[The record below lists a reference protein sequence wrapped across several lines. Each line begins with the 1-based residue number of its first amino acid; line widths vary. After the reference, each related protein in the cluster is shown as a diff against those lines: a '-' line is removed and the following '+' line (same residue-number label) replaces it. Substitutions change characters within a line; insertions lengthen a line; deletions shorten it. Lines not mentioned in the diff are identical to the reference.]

1 MTKNS
6 QQWIKALCGVT
17 VILMAGCATSLET
30 PATSKVAVSAAAIDN
45 AVAAGGPEYAPIEMG
60 LAREKMAKARK
71 AMEDKDYELAMGL
84 AAEAEADAKLAQS
97 KANSSKAQKSA
108 DALQEDIRV
117 LREEM
122 QRSKP

>member
-1 MTKNS
+1 MTKHS
-6 QQWIKALCGVT
+6 QQTIKALCGVA

-30 PATSKVAVSAAAIDN
+30 PATSKVAVSSAAIDN

-71 AMEDKDYELAMGL
+71 AMADKEYQEAMDL
-84 AAEAEADAKLAQS
+84 AAEAEVDAKLAQS

-122 QRSKP
+122 QRNKP